1 MPAQFAA
8 RPIVLHVL
16 CAVATLIILTLLI
29 FSAPYQIPTGD
40 EPRYIILGANL
51 FEHGVIS
58 SQPYNAAIPP
68 AATLP
73 VGGPL
78 TAFELAAAMTI
89 DPVTRDYFVC
99 FLGQTDCAIAFPGL
113 RAIHVLEL
121 ALFLSALWW
130 ITARLTSRTSIAWL
144 AVAVA
149 LLCQD
154 LTFDSK
160 RVLTEPLSLAC
171 IGALLCCWLAV
182 WDQPTSRIRAALLG
196 AALAATILVK
206 PAFQAVIPLTLVL
219 YAATLFAWNGRG
231 KLGPVTISGGV
242 FLLTCFAGLLPFFLY
257 FQACC
262 GIRSLSDPTLLEAA
276 LSHRVAYNAMG
287 FEEWLAG
294 WVYFLPD
301 FGDNLAP
308 ALFPNLEQIRLGW
321 DQNSYYVF
329 GRDVLH
335 ADAKAITAPQPA
347 TGHLMETYISS
358 DPVWHAATSAL
369 LLWRGIFVGKL
380 WGLVALPFLLAYP
393 FLSAA
398 PNRLKFCLLLVPVIA
413 IAGLQSG
420 ISVSIPRYNLALIL
434 PMSLAFAW
442 SIYSAARWAFG
453 KWAAK
458 PKQGW

>member
-1 MPAQFAA
+1 MLAPLAA
-8 RPIVLHVL
+8 RPIVLHAL

-40 EPRYIILGANL
+40 EPRYIILGAN
-51 FEHGVIS
+51 FYEHGVIS
-58 SQPYNAAIPP
+58 SQPYSAAIPP
-68 AATLP
+68 AASLP

-78 TAFELAAAMTI
+78 TAFELAAAMAI

-99 FLGQTDCAIAFPGL
+99 FLSRTDCTIAFPGL

-121 ALFLSALWW
+121 AVFLTALWW
-130 ITARLTSRTSIAWL
+130 IAVRLTARTSIAWL
-144 AVAVA
+144 TVAVA
-149 LLCQD
+149 LLCKD

-171 IGALLCCWLAV
+171 IGALFCCWLAV
-182 WDQPTSRIRAALLG
+182 FEQPASRIRAVLLG

-206 PAFQAVIPLTLVL
+206 PAFQAIIPLALIL
-219 YAATLFAWNGRG
+219 YAATLFTQDGRG
-231 KLGPVTISGGV
+231 KFGPVAISGSV
-242 FLLTCFAGLLPFFLY
+242 FLLTCLAGLLPFFLY

-294 WVYFLPD
+294 WFYFLPD
-301 FGDNLAP
+301 FGDELAP
-308 ALFPNLEQIRLGW
+308 ALFPNLDPIRLGW

-335 ADAKAITAPQPA
+335 ADAKAVTAPETA
-347 TGHLMETYISS
+347 TGYLMATYIFG
-358 DPVWHAATSAL
+358 DPIWHAATSAL

-380 WGLVALPFLLAYP
+380 WGLIALPFLLAYP

-398 PNRLKFCLLLVPVIA
+398 PNRLKFCLLLVPIIA

-442 SIYSAARWAFG
+442 SLFSIAQWVLEKRRAN
-453 KWAAK
+453 
-458 PKQGW
+458 PKRDG